1 MVQFISAW
9 EFALKNLKY
18 LFILILPV
26 MIGEMAVAYL
36 LIPLNGMDPLDL
48 NEYLSDNSELR
59 QNIMLAS
66 LVLIILSVAL
76 KGGIMIAF
84 QTIVS
89 GEGPN
94 PINALYSGFKKF
106 FPLFGASIL
115 SFLLICL
122 GFVLLILPAF
132 YFMGRVYL
140 FPAYIMLENKGVMD
154 SLRSSWEATDEH
166 GTKLFF
172 LTLVFSVLSL
182 IASMSISSIIFE
194 GNLIAGIISAG
205 LIEYIILLPW
215 TYIYFSLYKSIN
227 S

>member
-1 MVQFISAW
+1 MNQFIAAW
-9 EFALKNLKY
+9 EFALKNLQY
-18 LFILILPV
+18 LFLLVLPV
-26 MIGEMAVAYL
+26 MVSEMLVAYL
-36 LIPLNGMDPLDL
+36 LIPIDGMDPMDI
-48 NEYLSDNSELR
+48 NEYISGNVAS
-59 QNIMLAS
+59 IMTAS
-66 LVLIILSVAL
+66 LLAIALSVSL
-76 KGGIMIAF
+76 TGGLMVAY
-84 QTIVS
+84 QSIVLQES
-89 GEGPN
+89 SN
-94 PINALYSGFKKF
+94 PINALSAGFKKF
-106 FPLFGASIL
+106 LPLLGATIL
-115 SFLLICL
+115 SSLLIGL
-122 GFVLLILPAF
+122 GAILLILPAF

-172 LTLVFSVLSL
+172 LTLVFSVLTL